1 MRNKNVLRSCPT
13 LTRDTIGFYLENSVE
28 LPVRPVDLVLED
40 VERVRMKEIM
50 TVGHD
55 LLSS

>member
-1 MRNKNVLRSCPT
+1 MRNKNVLRSCPA
-13 LTRDTIGFYLENSVE
+13 LTRDIIGFYLENSVE
-28 LPVRPVDLVLED
+28 LPVCPVDLVLED